1 MNRDLNQVERVALEA
16 QVDTCGLSSVLM
28 ALSEICGEK
37 AEHIA
42 TNWQDAKTA
51 KVWATAEGRIGVIV
65 PSVVARGL

>member
-1 MNRDLNQVERVALEA
+1 MRDLNQAERNWLEA
-16 QVDTCGLSSVLM
+16 AVDGAGLSSVLM

-42 TNWQDAKTA
+42 TNWQDTKTA

-65 PSVVARGL
+65 PSIVARGL